1 MGTTLVEL
9 AASKFDLFEF
19 LDENSVDY
27 QMEGKNI
34 GEGFIGIY
42 ECFHC
47 GIGNYHYGIN
57 IEEKFGSCWSCGLGD
72 DLVNIIKH
80 ILNVNY
86 YEAKDY
92 LISSVY
98 SEDDIELQIDAIFN
112 QIKPIKKKKA
122 EKKIELPKTV
132 DLYKYI
138 GRNKT
143 ITEFCINKK
152 ITKRVAEWLDLQ
164 IGIGSK
170 HKNSLIVPINH
181 DGDLVGY
188 QARSFTTRYFH
199 NEGPIKHYLY
209 NYNNIK
215 QHSTIIIVEGF
226 TDWTST
232 NHFLN
237 IFRKKKGYYVTTP
250 FSKILT
256 DEQIGL
262 LEEKEPVMV
271 IFILDSDAWFQ
282 YFSPSYKLFCDTDFI
297 ILPKPHDPS
306 SLSTLQ
312 LKKIIE
318 EQGY

>member
-1 MGTTLVEL
+1 MHNTLLEK
-9 AASKFDLFEF
+9 AIDKFDLFTF
-19 LDENSVDY
+19 LDENDIDY
-27 QMEGKNI
+27 KNSGKNI
-34 GEGFIGIY
+34 GEGFIGLY
-42 ECFHC
+42 ECPHC
-47 GIGNYHYGIN
+47 GISNYHYGIN
-57 IEEKFGSCWSCGLGD
+57 TEDKFGTCWSCGLSD
-72 DLVNIIKH
+72 DLINLIKH
-80 ILNVNY
+80 LLNINY
-86 YEAKDY
+86 YQAKDF

-98 SEDDIELQIDAIFN
+98 SEDDIEVQINEIFN
-112 QIKPIKKKKA
+112 GVKKKEIIKKEREIK
-122 EKKIELPKTV
+122 LPKTV

-138 GRNKT
+138 GKNKT
-143 ITEFCINKK
+143 ITEFCNKRK

-271 IFILDSDAWFQ
+271 IFMLDYDAWFQ
-282 YFSPSYKLFCDTDFI
+282 YYKPSYSLFCNTGFIICPKDTD
-297 ILPKPHDPS
+297 PGQ
-306 SLSTLQ
+306 LSTSQ
-312 LKKIIE
+312 FLKSFIE
-318 EQGY
+318 NGL